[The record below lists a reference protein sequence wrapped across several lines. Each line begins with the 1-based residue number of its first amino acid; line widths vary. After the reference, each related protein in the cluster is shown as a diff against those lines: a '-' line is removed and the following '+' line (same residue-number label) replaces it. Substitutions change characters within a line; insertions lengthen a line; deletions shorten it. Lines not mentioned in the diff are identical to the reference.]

1 MDINLSRPVHFAGLE
16 SGVLAAFQALISPRD
31 GGGREGRK
39 RSLRS
44 MAPFATMQIIRLPN
58 WRSLKKE
65 KKGLYIY
72 IYYRRAF
79 FIERMHLLKET
90 SNVNE

>member
-1 MDINLSRPVHFAGLE
+1 MDINLSRPVHFAELE

-44 MAPFATMQIIRLPN
+44 MAPFANYSVAELALSEKR
-58 WRSLKKE
+58 KE
-65 KKGLYIY
+65 GFIY